1 MGVRNEVDPT
11 STHGCSD
18 YGDHAVGAAR
28 SIEAMLSIGAGVVDL
43 TPIPHRWA
51 RAWAQQASEV
61 LRCEDEGRW
70 CSGAE
75 LAERTE
81 AMAGALQQRGARVGT
96 RVIWEAGPQLDA
108 VLAGLAVLRSGATL
122 VPVNAAQSPLE
133 RAVVTQD
140 TEPVL
145 VVAPVER
152 HAESTAQS
160 VAPGALGA
168 ARFTEPVLGGD
179 DLALIVYTSGTT
191 GNPKGAMLSHANLAA
206 GLSALEQ
213 AWGLSAED
221 RLASAL
227 PLFHVHGLVAG
238 LFGILA
244 AGGSIDLR
252 ARFEATS
259 FLDTAASATVAYC
272 VPTML
277 HRMAGAANL
286 AQLANLR
293 LLVSGSAPLS
303 VELFE
308 AIKSGG
314 GQRILERYGMTET
327 LLTLSNPLKGERRP
341 GTVGLPLPGVR
352 AVLPPMGGEEAELKI
367 AGPSVFAGYWR
378 RPEATAEVLE
388 DGWMATGDLV
398 RLGADGYVTVCGR
411 SKELIIS
418 GGYNVYPSE
427 VEDVLVSQP
436 GVLEAAVVGRP
447 SPEWGEEVSAF
458 VVLED
463 RGVDLE
469 ALRTH
474 LHVLM
479 SPYKVPRTITAV
491 NELPRNAMGKLQRH
505 LL

>member
-1 MGVRNEVDPT
+1 MI
-11 STHGCSD
+11 STGP
-18 YGDHAVGAAR
+18 GT
-28 SIEAMLSIGAGVVDL
+28 VDL
-43 TPIPHRWA
+43 TPIPDRWA
-51 RAWAQQASEV
+51 SAWSGDAGEV
-61 LRCEDEGRW
+61 LRCEDS
-70 CSGAE
+70 SGWRSATE
-75 LAERTE
+75 VAERTE
-81 AMAGALQQRGARVGT
+81 AMAGALQARGAGTGT
-96 RVIWEAGPQLDA
+96 RVLWQAGPELET

-122 VPVNAAQSPLE
+122 VPVNAAQSALE
-133 RAVVTQD
+133 RAVVAED

-145 VVAPVER
+145 VIAPR
-152 HAESTAQS
+152 HRHEETTAAS
-160 VAPGALGA
+160 VTPEDLGVGAYHAPRL
-168 ARFTEPVLGGD
+168 TTD

-191 GNPKGAMLSHANLAA
+191 GNPKGAMLTHGNLAA

-213 AWGLSAED
+213 AWGLSAQD

-244 AGGSIDLR
+244 AGGSLDLQ
-252 ARFEATS
+252 ARFEASS
-259 FLDTAASATVAYC
+259 FLETAATATMAYC

-277 HRMAGAANL
+277 HRMASASNL
-286 AQLANLR
+286 SDLRGLR

-308 AIKSGG
+308 AIASGG

-327 LLTLSNPLKGERRP
+327 LLTLSNPLAGERRP
-341 GTVGLPLPGVR
+341 GTVGRPLPGISAMV
-352 AVLPPMGGEEAELKI
+352 PEPGEGEAELKI

-378 RPEATAEVLE
+378 RPEATAEVLTE
-388 DGWMATGDLV
+388 GWMSTGDLV
-398 RLGADGYVTVCGR
+398 RVGDGGYVTICGR

-427 VEDVLVSQP
+427 VEDVLVAQP
-436 GVLEAAVVGRP
+436 GVAEAAVVGRA
-447 SPEWGEEVSAF
+447 SPEWGEEVTAF

-463 RGVDLE
+463 ATIDVEQLRGRLQG
-469 ALRTH
+469 
-474 LHVLM
+474 LM
-479 SPYKVPRTITAV
+479 SPYKVPRSIHVV